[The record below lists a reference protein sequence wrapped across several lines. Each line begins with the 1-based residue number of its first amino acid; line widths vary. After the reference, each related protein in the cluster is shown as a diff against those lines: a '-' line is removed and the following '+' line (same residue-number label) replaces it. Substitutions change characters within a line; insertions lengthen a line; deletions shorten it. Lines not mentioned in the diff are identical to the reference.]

1 MAIPQCDREG
11 VTRTPP
17 PPMVEVRS
25 SDGKLLCR
33 LTSDGRTLEI
43 VRRGVRY
50 HVAIAAVGD
59 GAVLFVSEVIEEK
72 EKENVKIHN

>member
-1 MAIPQCDREG
+1 
-11 VTRTPP
+11 
-17 PPMVEVRS
+17 MVEVRS

-50 HVAIAAVGD
+50 HVTLAAVG
-59 GAVLFVSEVIEEK
+59 VEEVVFVSALVERPEMNLDILSDFNAYDGE
-72 EKENVKIHN
+72 

>member
-33 LTSDGRTLEI
+33 LTSDGRVLEI

-50 HVAIAAVGD
+50 HVAIAAVGA
-59 GAVLFVSEVIEEK
+59 GAVLFVSEVIEQQAEK
-72 EKENVKIHN
+72 GLQSD

>member
-1 MAIPQCDREG
+1 
-11 VTRTPP
+11 
-17 PPMVEVRS
+17 MVEVRS

-50 HVAIAAVGD
+50 HVAIAAVD
-59 GAVLFVSEVIEEK
+59 AGAVLFVSALVEEL
-72 EKENVKIHN
+72 EEPAFTSGKIVLE

>member
-1 MAIPQCDREG
+1 
-11 VTRTPP
+11 
-17 PPMVEVRS
+17 MVEVRS

-50 HVAIAAVGD
+50 HVAIAAVGA
-59 GAVLFVSEVIEEK
+59 GAVLFVSEVIEQQAEK
-72 EKENVKIHN
+72 GLHSD